1 MLYRETYDEYNKH
14 RSFLRNAHCKL
25 QGVCVGVADVLYLV
39 FAFLSILICYVW
51 LLPMTMPNGCDKT
64 GAMLQGE
71 GVRGRD
77 PGNRLHKTE
86 MQTKTLTPMYVCT

>member
-1 MLYRETYDEYNKH
+1 MTYIINTDLFYGMPTVNC
-14 RSFLRNAHCKL
+14 RACALASLTFYILFLL
-25 QGVCVGVADVLYLV
+25 
-39 FAFLSILICYVW
+39 FLSILICYVW